1 MMILK
6 GEYAY
11 DPCSHDK
18 NQHLADRGESN
29 TEFSLTRQRPDR
41 SLNHKEYVSDGSIIP
56 QIFRT
61 DHEKLNWKERGAAYD
76 PGSQKNLD
84 RITDWGESKVQFNLT
99 RQRPDRR
106 DKIIFKQG
114 EKSNGRLIDF

>member
-1 MMILK
+1 MLMMILK

-41 SLNHKEYVSDGSIIP
+41 SLNHKEYVSDGSII
-56 QIFRT
+56 
-61 DHEKLNWKERGAAYD
+61 H
-76 PGSQKNLD
+76 
-84 RITDWGESKVQFNLT
+84 
-99 RQRPDRR
+99 
-106 DKIIFKQG
+106 
-114 EKSNGRLIDF
+114 

>member
-1 MMILK
+1 MLMMILK

-41 SLNHKEYVSDGSIIP
+41 SLNRKEYVSDGFLNHRSSE
-56 QIFRT
+56 QIT
-61 DHEKLNWKERGAAYD
+61 
-76 PGSQKNLD
+76 
-84 RITDWGESKVQFNLT
+84 
-99 RQRPDRR
+99 
-106 DKIIFKQG
+106 
-114 EKSNGRLIDF
+114 KS